1 MYGIAIPCFI
11 HAYIRLFR
19 YVLFVFILAGCT
31 TSSSDQSG
39 KSFVSDVASYEQ
51 SASVTSAGAYAV
63 EKASVPDSLTINE
76 YMAWL
81 YDQSGMTY
89 TESGNQDLKVSLL
102 YRPQVLEAAMAGE
115 TLSQQESKSGYLYFE
130 LSWLDKK
137 ISVNKASGDK
147 ERLAA
152 GIRESLL
159 AETGSGVV
167 YNTIVEVFPPVLL
180 NQPGKMLV
188 LVPASSFRDWIELRF
203 RGEKTGLEDAVLRLT
218 GDDIK
223 NLPNLK
229 I

>member
-1 MYGIAIPCFI
+1 MYGITIPCFI
-11 HAYIRLFR
+11 HVYIRLFR

-51 SASVTSAGAYAV
+51 SASVTSAGAGVSERVAT
-63 EKASVPDSLTINE
+63 PDSLSIE
-76 YMAWL
+76 GYMSWL
-81 YDQSGMTY
+81 HGQSGITY
-89 TESGNQDLKVSLL
+89 AETENKRLNVSLL
-102 YRPQVLEAAMAGE
+102 YRSQELEAAMAGE
-115 TLSQQESKSGYLYFE
+115 TTGQQESKSDYLYFE
-130 LSWLDKK
+130 LSWLDK
-137 ISVNKASGDK
+137 IPSVNKTSGDR

-152 GIRESLL
+152 AIRESLL

>member
-1 MYGIAIPCFI
+1 MNISSFMY
-11 HAYIRLFR
+11 AYIRLLT
-19 YVLFVFILAGCT
+19 YVLFVFVLAGCSD
-31 TSSSDQSG
+31 SSPGIESKTASDNSFSSG
-39 KSFVSDVASYEQ
+39 Q
-51 SASVTSAGAYAV
+51 SAPIVTSGVHTPGVAA
-63 EKASVPDSLTINE
+63 VPDSLTINE
-76 YMAWL
+76 YMDWL
-81 YDQSGMTY
+81 YDQPGMTY
-89 TESGNQDLKVSLL
+89 AETGNQDLHISLL

-115 TLSQQESKSGYLYFE
+115 PSGEQASKNGYLYFE
-130 LSWLDKK
+130 LSWLDRK
-137 ISVNKASGDK
+137 ISVSKASGDR

-203 RGEKTGLEDAVLRLT
+203 RGERMELKDAVLHLT
-218 GDDIK
+218 SDDIK

>member
-1 MYGIAIPCFI
+1 MCGIDMPCFI
-11 HAYIRLFR
+11 HIYIRSVL
-19 YVLFVFILAGCT
+19 YVLFIGYMTGCGAEDP
-31 TSSSDQSG
+31 DQKR
-39 KSFVSDVASYEQ
+39 KSVSDNRPYEQ
-51 SASVTSAGAYAV
+51 PAAMVSTGAYAA

-81 YDQSGMTY
+81 YGQSGMTY
-89 TESGNQDLKVSLL
+89 TESENQDLKVSLL

-115 TLSQQESKSGYLYFE
+115 TPSEQASKNGYLYFE

-137 ISVNKASGDK
+137 ISVSKASGDK

>member
-1 MYGIAIPCFI
+1 MPCFI
-11 HAYIRLFR
+11 HIYIRSIL
-19 YVLFVFILAGCT
+19 YVLFIGYMTGCGAEDP
-31 TSSSDQSG
+31 DQKR
-39 KSFVSDVASYEQ
+39 KSVSDNRPYEQ
-51 SASVTSAGAYAV
+51 PAAMVLPGAYVA

-89 TESGNQDLKVSLL
+89 TESENQDLKVSLL

-115 TLSQQESKSGYLYFE
+115 TLPEQESKNGYLYFE

-137 ISVNKASGDK
+137 ISVNKASGDR

>member
-1 MYGIAIPCFI
+1 MYGITIPCFI
-11 HAYIRLFR
+11 HAYIRLVM
-19 YVLFVFILAGCT
+19 YVLFVFILAGCA

-39 KSFVSDVASYEQ
+39 TSSFTDVVSYEQ
-51 SASVTSAGAYAV
+51 SASVVSAGVHAPKV
-63 EKASVPDSLTINE
+63 TVMPDSLSIE
-76 YMAWL
+76 GYMNWL
-81 YDQSGMTY
+81 HSQSGMTY
-89 TESGNQDLKVSLL
+89 AETGNQDLTISLL
-102 YRPQVLEAAMAGE
+102 YRPQALEEAMAGE
-115 TLSQQESKSGYLYFE
+115 VSGEQASKRDYLYFE
-130 LSWLDKK
+130 LSWLDRKV
-137 ISVNKASGDK
+137 SVHKTSADK

-188 LVPASSFRDWIELRF
+188 LVPRTSFRDWIELRF
-203 RGEKTGLEDAVLRLT
+203 RGEKMDLEDAVLRLT
-218 GDDIK
+218 SDNIK